1 MLVHSYFQCA
11 KRWKEIQKSSSS
23 TSTAHP
29 AFSSSS
35 RTRSL
40 SGFLN
45 SVLHFTD
52 DKNLNVVNRIQGMRQ
67 NSQPCAVGT
76 NSVKKGNQVGSG
88 RNTVLITELFLL
100 MSGKY

>member
-1 MLVHSYFQCA
+1 M
-11 KRWKEIQKSSSS
+11 
-23 TSTAHP
+23 
-29 AFSSSS
+29 
-35 RTRSL
+35 
-40 SGFLN
+40 
-45 SVLHFTD
+45 
-52 DKNLNVVNRIQGMRQ
+52 VNRIQGMRQ

>member
-1 MLVHSYFQCA
+1 M
-11 KRWKEIQKSSSS
+11 I
-23 TSTAHP
+23 
-29 AFSSSS
+29 
-35 RTRSL
+35 
-40 SGFLN
+40 
-45 SVLHFTD
+45 HFTD

-76 NSVKKGNQVGSG
+76 NNSVKKGNQVGSG

>member
-1 MLVHSYFQCA
+1 M
-11 KRWKEIQKSSSS
+11 I
-23 TSTAHP
+23 
-29 AFSSSS
+29 
-35 RTRSL
+35 
-40 SGFLN
+40 
-45 SVLHFTD
+45 HFTD

-67 NSQPCAVGT
+67 NSQPSAVGN